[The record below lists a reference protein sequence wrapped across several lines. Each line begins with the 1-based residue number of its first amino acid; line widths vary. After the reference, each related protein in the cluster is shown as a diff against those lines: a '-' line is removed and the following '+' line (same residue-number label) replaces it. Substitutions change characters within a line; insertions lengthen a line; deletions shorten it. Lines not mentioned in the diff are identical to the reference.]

1 MATTVTGT
9 RTREN
14 KRLGGNGLHGPN
26 GKNGNGWRKNGDE
39 DSGPK
44 GFSPDTYRITM
55 WVVLAA
61 IIMMFVALSSAY
73 IVLSG
78 TDNVRPV
85 RMPGMFFLSTGLIL
99 TSSFTIEA
107 AKLSFKRSAEERSA
121 RWITLTL
128 ILGLAF
134 LVSQLIGW
142 KQLAAQGV
150 YFAGHPHSSFFFLFT
165 GLHGV
170 HLLGG
175 ILALGY
181 LVVRGFRNWQGSSV
195 KKRKAL
201 TDVVSL
207 YWHVMDG
214 LWIWLFLLLLIWK

>member
-9 RTREN
+9 RTRES
-14 KRLGGNGLHGPN
+14 KGVGGPGLRGPN
-26 GKNGNGWRKNGDE
+26 GKNGNGWRKNGAE
-39 DSGPK
+39 DSERRGP
-44 GFSPDTYRITM
+44 SPDTYRITM
-55 WVVLAA
+55 WVVLAS

-78 TDNVRPV
+78 TDNWRPV

-99 TSSFTIEA
+99 TSSVTIEA
-107 AKLSFKRSAEERSA
+107 AKLSLKRRADEKSA
-121 RWITLTL
+121 RWITVTL

-134 LVSQLIGW
+134 LLSQLAGW
-142 KQLAAQGV
+142 RQLAAQGV
-150 YFAGHPHSSFFFLFT
+150 YFAGHPHSSFFFIFT
-165 GLHGV
+165 GLHGI

-181 LVVRGFRNWQGSSV
+181 LVVRGFRNWQGTPTI
-195 KKRKAL
+195 KRKAL

>member
-9 RTREN
+9 RTKEK
-14 KRLGGNGLHGPN
+14 KRVGRGPGLPGPN

-39 DSGPK
+39 NSGKRP
-44 GFSPDTYRITM
+44 FQPETYRITT
-55 WVVLAA
+55 WIILAA

-78 TDNVRPV
+78 GDNWRPV
-85 RMPGMFFLSTGLIL
+85 RMPRMFFLSTALIL
-99 TSSFTIEA
+99 SSSATIEA
-107 AKLSFKRSAEERSA
+107 ARRSLPKTNSG
-121 RWITLTL
+121 RWLAVTL

-134 LVSQLIGW
+134 LISQLLGW
-142 KQLAAQGV
+142 QDLRSQGV
-150 YFAGHPHSSFFFLFT
+150 YLSGQPHSSFFFLFS

-175 ILALGY
+175 VLALTY
-181 LVVRGFRNWQGSSV
+181 VVIRGLRDWQGTV
-195 KKRKAL
+195 AEKRKAT
-201 TDVVSL
+201 TDAVSL

-214 LWIWLFLLLLIWK
+214 LWIWLFLLLLVWR